1 MASAQTTPLKRGVE
15 VSNKL
20 DPDATLVRVVYT
32 HRPGLHCD
40 LCACVDAQ
48 RLTIVRSDLKRAGHL
63 RVHRFW
69 VVDGHAGTKLE
80 HAALTPLSLAVR
92 DAVVDPGLWA
102 KWHGVEEARRRLA
115 NDAAGAGNGV
125 GARARASVPATAG
138 ALLQVLLK
146 LLANEV
152 DPDELDVR
160 LVTDTRND
168 GNGGGLNS
176 SAGVS
181 SARAG
186 VSRYAFFD
194 TEASLRVDEGADAAA
209 AARAFAAGTGVA
221 PPALV
226 AIAENRSTP
235 SSGGALT
242 TSPERDDRRGSGETE
257 KPDGFDRDGFPGT
270 FRSPS
275 PYAASGQGGTVSRG
289 GAMHRAE
296 SIADLNRFQTANIA
310 RHQNPASPAP
320 APASPSPLSPA
331 PYAPRHALH
340 DGMPRSASVAEMRSP
355 AKLGDLER
363 GALLGPAGGPEGLA
377 PSFETNA
384 LHRPRART

>member
-102 KWHGVEEARRRLA
+102 KWHGVEKARRRLA
-115 NDAAGAGNGV
+115 NDAAGETSAAGAGNGV

-226 AIAENRSTP
+226 AIAENR
-235 SSGGALT
+235 
-242 TSPERDDRRGSGETE
+242 RR
-257 KPDGFDRDGFPGT
+257 R
-270 FRSPS
+270 RL
-275 PYAASGQGGTVSRG
+275 RG
-289 GAMHRAE
+289 GR
-296 SIADLNRFQTANIA
+296 
-310 RHQNPASPAP
+310 
-320 APASPSPLSPA
+320 
-331 PYAPRHALH
+331 
-340 DGMPRSASVAEMRSP
+340 
-355 AKLGDLER
+355 
-363 GALLGPAGGPEGLA
+363 
-377 PSFETNA
+377 
-384 LHRPRART
+384 

>member
-69 VVDGHAGTKLE
+69 VVDGHSGTKLE

-102 KWHGVEEARRRLA
+102 KWHGVEKARRRLA
-115 NDAAGAGNGV
+115 NDAAGETSAAGGNGV

-194 TEASLRVDEGADAAA
+194 AEASLRVDEGADAAA

-226 AIAENRSTP
+226 AIAENRTSPTP
-235 SSGGALT
+235 SGGALT
-242 TSPERDDRRGSGETE
+242 TSPERDDRRGSASRWHAPLGE
-257 KPDGFDRDGFPGT
+257 R
-270 FRSPS
+270 
-275 PYAASGQGGTVSRG
+275 RG
-289 GAMHRAE
+289 
-296 SIADLNRFQTANIA
+296 D
-310 RHQNPASPAP
+310 
-320 APASPSPLSPA
+320 
-331 PYAPRHALH
+331 AL
-340 DGMPRSASVAEMRSP
+340 A
-355 AKLGDLER
+355 
-363 GALLGPAGGPEGLA
+363 
-377 PSFETNA
+377 
-384 LHRPRART
+384 RAR